1 MDQTVMQKI
10 QQVGQVYTPASPI
23 EIKGLFSG
31 RHEQLSKVVS
41 FIGQRGYHIIIY
53 GDRGVGK
60 TSFSNIIKILFE
72 KPTIQV
78 AKISCNSDDTYTSLW
93 INVFSQLS
101 VKFEMAQEAIGFNSK
116 TVSKEQN
123 ILLSKLIPD
132 DNVDIKRILDLLKLL
147 GQAIIILDEFD
158 RLDSNRFQKRLFA
171 DTLKAISDTLPG
183 ITLIIVG
190 VAEDVS
196 SLIQEHES
204 IERNIGQIHMPAMS
218 ASEVEEI
225 IRKGEQPLDMTFLED
240 VVQKIIDLSSG
251 YPHFTHALCYH
262 AFLEAIFDNSEEIG
276 INHLN
281 IAIRKTIDNA
291 HESLTNSYRIATLAT
306 KANIFADVLY
316 AASLVQTDEY
326 GYFQA
331 NDLERILSRLLRKK
345 KKVNNFTFHL
355 GKFCIAERGEILKV
369 TGSKNRHRYK
379 FKNPLMRAFIRLKM
393 ESLSPTKQADKKIS
407 SASTS
412 APDTVAVSSD
422 RQQKSG
428 PY

>member
-1 MDQTVMQKI
+1 MDQNVMQKM
-10 QQVGQVYTPASPI
+10 QQAGQIYTPTSPI

-31 RHEQLSKVVS
+31 RQAQLSKIVS
-41 FIGQRGYHIIIY
+41 FIGQKGYHIIIY

-72 KPTIQV
+72 KPTIPV
-78 AKISCNSDDTYTSLW
+78 AKISCNSDDTYASLW
-93 INVFSQLS
+93 MNVFSQLS
-101 VKFEMAQEAIGFNSK
+101 VKFEIARENIGFNNQ
-116 TVSKEQN
+116 TVNKEQDVQ
-123 ILLSKLIPD
+123 LSKLVSGD
-132 DNVDIKRILDLLKLL
+132 SVDISTILNLFQLL

-158 RLDSNRFQKRLFA
+158 RLDSIKFNKRLFA
-171 DTLKAISDTLPG
+171 DTLKAVSDKLPG

-218 ASEVEEI
+218 PSDVEEI
-225 IRKGEQPLDMTFLED
+225 IKKEEQPLDMTFLDD
-240 VVQKIIDLSSG
+240 VIQKIVELSSG

-262 AFLEAIFDNSEEIG
+262 AALQAIFENNSVID

-281 IAIRKTIDNA
+281 IAIRNTIDNA

-331 NDLERILSRLLRKK
+331 NDLEKILSRLLRKK

-355 GKFCIAERGEILKV
+355 GKFCIAERGEILKM

-393 ESLSPTKQADKKIS
+393 ESLSPTKQTDKK
-407 SASTS
+407 AS
-412 APDTVAVSSD
+412 
-422 RQQKSG
+422 
-428 PY
+428 

>member
-10 QQVGQVYTPASPI
+10 QQVSQIYTPASPV

-31 RHEQLSKVVS
+31 RHVQLSKVVS
-41 FIGQRGYHIIIY
+41 FINQKGYHIIIF

-72 KPTIQV
+72 KPISPV
-78 AKISCNSDDTYTSLW
+78 SKISCNSDDTYATLW
-93 INVFSQLS
+93 HNVFSQLS
-101 VKFEMAQEAIGFNSK
+101 IKYEVAQEVIGFNSP
-116 TVSKEQN
+116 TVLKEHN
-123 ILLSKLIPD
+123 IPLSKLISEEI
-132 DNVDIKRILDLLKLL
+132 VDIKVVLNLLKTL
-147 GQAIIILDEFD
+147 GQAIVILDEFD
-158 RLDSNRFQKRLFA
+158 RLDSDKFNKRLFA

-183 ITLIIVG
+183 ITLIVVG
-190 VAEDVS
+190 VSEDVN

-218 ASEVEEI
+218 PLEVEEI
-225 IRKGEQPLDMTFLED
+225 IRKGEQPLDMTFQED
-240 VVQKIIDLSSG
+240 VVQKIIELSSG
-251 YPHFTHALCYH
+251 YPHFTHALCHH
-262 AFLEAIFDNSEEIG
+262 AATEAIFNSTDVID
-276 INHLN
+276 ISHLN
-281 IAIRKTIDNA
+281 VAIKKTIDSA

-306 KANIFADVLY
+306 KANIFADVLN

-331 NDLERILSRLLRKK
+331 NDLEKILSRLLRKR

-393 ESLSPTKQADKKIS
+393 ETVPTGKGQ
-407 SASTS
+407 STLKP
-412 APDTVAVSSD
+412 A
-422 RQQKSG
+422 
-428 PY
+428 